1 MNSVL
6 FSPLDVNIQIRGQYE
21 DWGKVF
27 FWKGNVN
34 FVILASALS
43 FWLAFLTFESWL
55 IISSNA
61 QYFFFWYIFN
71 CNVNIRKIGLGIMK
85 SNS

>member
-27 FWKGNVN
+27 FWKGDVN

-43 FWLAFLTFESWL
+43 FWLAFLTFES
-55 IISSNA
+55 
-61 QYFFFWYIFN
+61 
-71 CNVNIRKIGLGIMK
+71 
-85 SNS
+85 